1 MKKSTKLGFAGFLVA
16 GVAALGT
23 ALSGAVNAAD
33 VKQVQKAKVGEKAP
47 DFTLETIDGK
57 SHTLSDLTKDGKV
70 VVLEWFSPDCPYVV
84 KHYQNTEKSTVNNL
98 VSEYKDKD
106 VVFVA
111 INSSRTDHPFGSVD
125 RNKERYSEWKME
137 HTLLMDADGAVGKM
151 YQARTT
157 PHMYIIDTE
166 GVLRYAGALDNDSS
180 ARGIGEVNYVR
191 QALNE
196 LLAGETITVQETR
209 PYGCS
214 VKYAD

>member
-23 ALSGAVNAAD
+23 TLSGAVNAAD
-33 VKQVQKAKVGEKAP
+33 VKAEQKAKVGEKAP

-70 VVLEWFSPDCPYVV
+70 VVLEWFSTDCPYVI
-84 KHYQNTEKSTVNNL
+84 KHYQDTEKSTVNNL

-106 VVFVA
+106 VVFLA
-111 INSSRTDHPFGSVD
+111 INSSRTDHQFGNVE

-137 HTLLMDADGAVGKM
+137 HTLLMDADGTVGKK
-151 YQARTT
+151 YEARTT

-180 ARGIGEVNYVR
+180 ARGIGEVNYVS
-191 QALNE
+191 QALDE
-196 LLAGETITVQETR
+196 LLAGETVTVQETR
-209 PYGCS
+209 PYGCG